1 MAGPPR
7 PVAPEQNPKIKGE
20 RTMNRQPLRPRE
32 PGSIWDTI
40 CDAMR
45 EVGGAEAMALA
56 VKRKPYWSYVVSD
69 DVQSAKQRTQLS
81 YADACDVAK
90 AGGVALAQHIALCAG
105 GVFLP
110 VQAGN
115 VAAVQSHAAKLS
127 QESGEAVSVL
137 IQRIVDGDFDKA
149 DRKACLPEL
158 LDLLQAVMPLIAMCR
173 EDA

>member
-1 MAGPPR
+1 MTNFKP
-7 PVAPEQNPKIKGE
+7 IK
-20 RTMNRQPLRPRE
+20 PRE
-32 PGSIWDTI
+32 AGSIWDAI
-40 CDAMR
+40 SNAMS
-45 EVGGAEAMALA
+45 ETGGAEKMALA

-81 YADACDVAK
+81 YADACDIAE
-90 AGGVALAQHIALCAG
+90 AGGVALAEHIALCAG

-110 VQAGN
+110 VQAGT
-115 VAAVQSHAAKLS
+115 VAAVQSHAARLS
-127 QESGEAVSVL
+127 QESGEAVAAL

-158 LDLLQAVMPLIAMCR
+158 LDLLQAVMPLIAICR